1 MKIAVCFKIIA
12 DYDRLSPKDWEW
24 DEHHVVDTRFVRCI
38 FNCFEE
44 SALEMALKLSRPLD
58 KTSDTAEVTALTI
71 DEGQADLFLK
81 HLMAVGYDHVVR
93 VCPDKKCD
101 LRFSPLSISHLIS
114 AYMDQN
120 EHQLVIF
127 GMQGGEGGNGQTGF
141 LVAEQLGWPC
151 IREVTDVIK
160 TESPDF
166 LKVTSRIDG
175 ASLLQIIKLPMVL
188 IIGHSKD
195 SPYLRIPNLKQKLE
209 AKKKQVT
216 LLTEH
221 DLKSDNKVGLDKTGL
236 NKVWLETDK
245 TLIDLHRP
253 KTNPSCLFLEGQT
266 VRDQAR
272 QLYHQYLKERL
283 PS

>member
-12 DYDRLSPKDWEW
+12 DYDRMSPKDWEW
-24 DEHHVVDTRFVRCI
+24 DEHYVVDTRFVRSI

-44 SALEMALKLSRPLD
+44 SALEMALKLSRPLE
-58 KTSDTAEVTALTI
+58 KTADTAELTALTI
-71 DEGQADLFLK
+71 DDEKADLFLK
-81 HLMAVGYDHVVR
+81 HLIAVGYDHAVR
-93 VCPDKKCD
+93 ICPNKKLA

-114 AYMDQN
+114 AYMN
-120 EHQLVIF
+120 HNAHQLVIF
-127 GMQGGEGGNGQTGF
+127 GMQGGEGDNGQTGF

-175 ASLLQIIKLPMVL
+175 ASLVQIVKLPMVL
-188 IIGHSKD
+188 IIGNSKD

-216 LLTEH
+216 LLSEH
-221 DLKSDNKVGLDKTGL
+221 DLKLDNKEGPHKVGL
-236 NKVWLETDK
+236 NKVG
-245 TLIDLHRP
+245 P
-253 KTNPSCLFLEGQT
+253 N
-266 VRDQAR
+266 
-272 QLYHQYLKERL
+272 KEW
-283 PS
+283 